1 MREGANYKFV
11 QTDTKGLI
19 AELTAK
25 YEEMTERTLQPSDP
39 DKLFICWVADVIVQ
53 TRALI
58 NYSANQN
65 IPSRA
70 EAENLDALGE
80 FVFNMKRPEAEP
92 A

>member
-53 TRALI
+53 TRA
-58 NYSANQN
+58 
-65 IPSRA
+65 
-70 EAENLDALGE
+70 
-80 FVFNMKRPEAEP
+80 
-92 A
+92 